1 MSRRRWP
8 SIPGLQGEIENL
20 NARITELEKK
30 FDPPAKKK
38 SVTPTRI
45 ERKIAKAKEKEARN

>member
-8 SIPGLQGEIENL
+8 AIPGLQSEIENL
-20 NARITELEKK
+20 TKRLDALEKK

-38 SVTPTRI
+38 TVTPTRI